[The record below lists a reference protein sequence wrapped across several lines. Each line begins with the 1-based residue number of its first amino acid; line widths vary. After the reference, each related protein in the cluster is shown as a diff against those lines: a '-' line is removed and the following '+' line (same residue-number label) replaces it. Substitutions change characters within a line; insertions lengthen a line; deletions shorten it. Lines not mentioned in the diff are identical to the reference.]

1 MAHDIWRAK
10 AAKIL
15 HIAERDVTPEQ
26 RAAIKKR
33 YFGEL
38 YGMHSTT
45 FDEALNTYMPATIP
59 FAEVEARLLSM
70 KEKSDGKQNTNAQE
84 WADTE
89 DHV

>member
-45 FDEALNTYMPATIP
+45 FDEALNTYMPETIP
-59 FAEVEARLLSM
+59 FAEVETRLLSM
-70 KEKSDGKQNTNAQE
+70 KENFDGKQETNAQGRS
-84 WADTE
+84 DTV